1 MKKVLLGLVGFLVVS
16 IFTTVDARSIRPEER
31 PVQYANMD
39 KDSATYDFTT
49 AENVVL
55 TLTQL
60 DGSENPTG
68 MLLNYHDSKT
78 GKFHTNLLEIVT
90 IEKDACGSTIY
101 NAALPQSRLALNRTG
116 AHMEVMPI
124 SMNYARLNI
133 TLKDH
138 TNRLCHD
145 VIANLWEA
153 HVREGFGWCGTMDST
168 MDISGQ
174 PQVIDSIQLN

>member
-1 MKKVLLGLVGFLVVS
+1 MKKVLFGFVVVS
-16 IFTTVDARSIRPEER
+16 MFNVADARSMIRPER

-39 KDSATYDFTT
+39 KDSATYDFIT
-49 AENVVL
+49 AENIVL

-60 DGSENPTG
+60 AGSDEATG
-68 MLLNYHDSKT
+68 MVLNFHDSKT
-78 GKFHTNLLEIVT
+78 GEFQTDVLEIVT

-101 NAALPQSRLALNRTG
+101 NAALPQSRLALTTTG
-116 AHMEVMPI
+116 ARMEVMPI
-124 SMNYARLNI
+124 PFNSHRLNI

-145 VIANLWEA
+145 VIANIWEA
-153 HVREGFGWCGTMDST
+153 HVREGFGWCGTMDSV

-174 PQVIDSIQLN
+174 PEVIDSIQLN